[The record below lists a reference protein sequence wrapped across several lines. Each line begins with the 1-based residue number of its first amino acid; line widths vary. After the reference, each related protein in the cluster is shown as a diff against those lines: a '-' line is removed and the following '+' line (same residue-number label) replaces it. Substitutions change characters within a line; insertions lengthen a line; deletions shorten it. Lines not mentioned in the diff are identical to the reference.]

1 MDLLTVVP
9 VAAVVIIV
17 LAVGFSFVNGFH
29 DAANVVATMISTRAF
44 QPESALIIAAL
55 AEFVGPFIFGTA
67 VARTIGVGIIRPE
80 DATVGVI
87 LAALFGSIS
96 WGLITWYFG
105 LPSSSSHAL
114 VGGMGGAVLAASG
127 PAHLRLH
134 GFTAVLVVLFTSPI
148 IGLFAGYWFQKVLL
162 FLSRGFTPRLNEV
175 YKRLQVVSA
184 VALALS
190 HGTNDAQKSMGLVAM
205 TLVSTGVLKAFAI
218 PTWAIVVC
226 ALAMGLGTAIGGWR
240 IIKTVGDR
248 IYRLRPINGFAAQSA
263 SAAVI
268 MSAAVFGGPVST
280 THVVS
285 SAIAGVG
292 SAERVK
298 AVRWNMAFDIALAW
312 IVTIP
317 ASAGLAGAA
326 YYLLRI
332 VFHIFR
338 RS

>member
-1 MDLLTVVP
+1 LDHLSVIP
-9 VAAVVIIV
+9 FAAIVIIM

-44 QPESALIIAAL
+44 QPETALIIAAL
-55 AEFVGPFIFGTA
+55 AELIGPFLFGTA
-67 VARTIGVGIIRPE
+67 VARTIGVGIIRPA
-80 DATVGVI
+80 DATVAVI
-87 LAALFGSIS
+87 LAALCGSIV
-96 WGLITWYFG
+96 WGLLTWYFG

-114 VGGMGGAVLAASG
+114 VGGMAGAVLAASG

-134 GFTAVLVVLFTSPI
+134 GFAAILVVLFASPI
-148 IGLFAGYWFQKVLL
+148 IGLFSGYWFQKILL
-162 FLSRGFTPRLNEV
+162 FGSRGFTPRLNEA

-190 HGTNDAQKSMGLVAM
+190 HGTNDAQKSMGLIAM
-205 TLVSTGVLKAFAI
+205 TLVSTGVLGAFAV
-218 PTWAIVVC
+218 PGWVIVLC
-226 ALAMGLGTAIGGWR
+226 AAAMGMGTAIGGWR

-248 IYRLRPINGFAAQSA
+248 IYRLRPINGFAAQTA
-263 SAAVI
+263 SAVVI
-268 MSAAVFGGPVST
+268 MSAALCGGPVST

-292 SAERVK
+292 SAQRIK

-317 ASAGLAGAA
+317 ASAGLAAAA
-326 YYLLRI
+326 YWLLRLA
-332 VFHIFR
+332 VHVLR

>member
-1 MDLLTVVP
+1 MHWLSVVP
-9 VAAVVIIV
+9 VVAVVIIV

-55 AEFVGPFIFGTA
+55 AEFLGPFLFGTA
-67 VARTIGVGIIRPE
+67 VARTIGVGLIRPE
-80 DATVGVI
+80 DATVAVL
-87 LAALFGSIS
+87 LAALCGSIA
-96 WGLITWYFG
+96 WGLITWYFA

-114 VGGMGGAVLAASG
+114 VGGMAGAVLAASG

-148 IGLFAGYWFQKVLL
+148 IGLFAGYWFQRLLL
-162 FLSRGFTPRLNEV
+162 FISRGFTPRLNEV

-190 HGTNDAQKSMGLVAM
+190 HGTNDAQKSMGLIGMA
-205 TLVSTGVLKAFAI
+205 LVSAGVMGTFAV
-218 PTWAIVVC
+218 PVWAIGVC

-248 IYRLRPINGFAAQSA
+248 IYRLRPINGFAAQGA

-268 MSAAVFGGPVST
+268 MSAALFGGPVST

-292 SAERVK
+292 CAERIK
-298 AVRWNMAFDIALAW
+298 AVRWNMAFDIAW
-312 IVTIP
+312 P
-317 ASAGLAGAA
+317 GS
-326 YYLLRI
+326 
-332 VFHIFR
+332 
-338 RS
+338 

>member
-9 VAAVVIIV
+9 VAALVVIV

-44 QPESALIIAAL
+44 QPESALIIAAA
-55 AEFVGPFIFGTA
+55 AEFLGPFLFGTA
-67 VARTIGVGIIRPE
+67 VARTIGVGIIHPE
-80 DATVGVI
+80 EATVAVI
-87 LAALFGSIS
+87 LASLLGAIA

-114 VGGMGGAVLAASG
+114 VGGMAGAVVAAFG
-127 PAHLRLH
+127 PSHLRVH
-134 GFTAVLVVLFTSPI
+134 GFSAVLVVLFTSPI
-148 IGLFAGYWFQKVLL
+148 VGLFAGYWAQNILL

-184 VALALS
+184 VTLALS
-190 HGTNDAQKSMGLVAM
+190 HGTNDAQKAMGIVAM
-205 TLVSTGVLKAFAI
+205 TLLSTGVTRTFAV
-218 PTWAIVVC
+218 PGWAIAVC
-226 ALAMGLGTAIGGWR
+226 AAAMGLGTAIGGWR

-248 IYRLRPINGFAAQSA
+248 IYRMRPINGFAAQTA
-263 SAAVI
+263 SAGVI
-268 MSAAVFGGPVST
+268 MAAALAGGPVST

-292 SAERVK
+292 SAERIK
-298 AVRWNMAFDIALAW
+298 AVRWNTAFDIALAW

-317 ASAGLAGAA
+317 ASAALAAVSYWLLHAA
-326 YYLLRI
+326 
-332 VFHIFR
+332 FHILR

>member
-1 MDLLTVVP
+1 M
-9 VAAVVIIV
+9 
-17 LAVGFSFVNGFH
+17 
-29 DAANVVATMISTRAF
+29 
-44 QPESALIIAAL
+44 
-55 AEFVGPFIFGTA
+55 
-67 VARTIGVGIIRPE
+67 ARTIGQGIIRPE

-87 LAALFGSIS
+87 LAALLGAIV

-114 VGGMGGAVLAASG
+114 VGGMAGAVLAASG

-148 IGLFAGYWFQKVLL
+148 IGLFAGYWFQKILI

-175 YKRLQVVSA
+175 YKRLQVFSA

-190 HGTNDAQKSMGLVAM
+190 HGTNDAQKSMGLIAM
-205 TLVSTGVLKAFAI
+205 TLVSTGVMRTFAV
-218 PTWAIVVC
+218 PAWAIVVC

-263 SAAVI
+263 SAVVI
-268 MSAAVFGGPVST
+268 MSAALFGGPVST

-317 ASAGLAGAA
+317 VSAGLAGAA

-332 VFHIFR
+332 GFHIFG

>member
-1 MDLLTVVP
+1 
-9 VAAVVIIV
+9 
-17 LAVGFSFVNGFH
+17 
-29 DAANVVATMISTRAF
+29 MISTRAF
-44 QPESALIIAAL
+44 EPETALIVAAT

-67 VARTIGVGIIRPE
+67 VARTIGQGIIHPQ
-80 DATVGVI
+80 DATVGVM
-87 LAALFGSIS
+87 LAALLGSIA
-96 WGLITWYFG
+96 WGLITWHFG

-114 VGGMGGAVLAASG
+114 VGGMAGAVLAASG

-134 GFTAVLVVLFTSPI
+134 GFTAVLVVLFASPVV
-148 IGLFAGYWFQKVLL
+148 GLFAGYWSQKALL

-190 HGTNDAQKSMGLVAM
+190 HGTNDAQKSMGLIAM
-205 TLVSTGVLKAFAI
+205 TLVSTGVMRAFAV
-218 PTWAIVVC
+218 PAWAIVVC

-248 IYRLRPINGFAAQSA
+248 IYRLRPINGFAAQTA

-268 MSAAVFGGPVST
+268 MSAAVLGGPVST

-317 ASAGLAGAA
+317 ASAALAGAA
-326 YYLLRI
+326 YWLLHFA
-332 VFHIFR
+332 FHAVR
-338 RS
+338 RT

>member
-1 MDLLTVVP
+1 MGLQIAVP
-9 VAAVVIIV
+9 VVAIVIIV

-44 QPESALIIAAL
+44 QPESALVIAAL

-67 VARTIGVGIIRPE
+67 VARTIGQGIISPE
-80 DATVGVI
+80 DATVAVI
-87 LAALFGSIS
+87 LAALMGAIA

-114 VGGMGGAVLAASG
+114 VGGMAGAVLAASG
-127 PAHLRLH
+127 PAHLKLH
-134 GFTAVLVVLFTSPI
+134 GFSAVLVVLFTSPI

-175 YKRLQVVSA
+175 YKRLQVFSA

-190 HGTNDAQKSMGLVAM
+190 HGTNDAQKSMGLIAM
-205 TLVSTGVLKAFAI
+205 TLVSTGVVRGFSVPA
-218 PTWAIVVC
+218 WAIVVC
-226 ALAMGLGTAIGGWR
+226 ALSMGLGTAIGGWR

-248 IYRLRPINGFAAQSA
+248 IYRMRPINGFAAQSA
-263 SAAVI
+263 SAVVI

-292 SAERVK
+292 CAERVK

-317 ASAGLAGAA
+317 VSAGLAGAA
-326 YYLLRI
+326 YFMLRI
-332 VFHIFR
+332 GFHIFG